1 MTDITTQEMT
11 AAYLN
16 KEVRDD
22 IFTDIVPAH
31 LSQMCLFGIRQG
43 VEFYPAYDPEKERSK
58 LIRRLVNE
66 SKLPIYMRSIW
77 ENCLG
82 TGAVLFY
89 LRPTKDFYELRWFNN
104 DQFQVYYDKDK
115 ATMNRVVITYPYTEQ
130 GGISAIETTRWV
142 RVTITPDWIRQG
154 TFDHDPHLNVEAS
167 PIMTGDTP
175 YPGEV
180 VVENTLK
187 IIPCVVVDNDP
198 TDPGERGSSDFDWLS
213 PQIEALNRAVGAVSS
228 NIEFFGNPTLI
239 TTRPASQVI
248 EAAGIHS
255 EQYRGVATGSGFQ
268 NVTGGVRSTRKY
280 DYSRMR
286 HRLDR
291 IRIKKVI
298 GSVEPD
304 ERIGYVTPDP
314 ISGDQ
319 TNYINRKEELIRS
332 ALGGVAEFS
341 FSAGA
346 TAFEIKSLYGKAAAT
361 ARRKAEAIYT
371 HGICKIFELMIAAE
385 EFFFIESF
393 RQATAWDEAKQGRLD
408 DQAIQLYLNGDGD
421 KIKPKPLPEGLIGI
435 MPQGNRT
442 INWRWIGPVF
452 EDSPQDKQQL
462 SILMRNLTEEG
473 IDSIEAF
480 KVIYPDRSSAE
491 INAMLGGVPF
501 RRAQRIIQLIQMLIP
516 LQQSMQGVPLSNNPQ
531 VPLIAVFGQEVE
543 RSLAILFTKLTEELS
558 RGQVSYE
565 PDISELS
572 QYGFASTAPD
582 PAEFLSGQ
590 LANGTPGATELP
602 TGQPGLFGAG
612 VSGYG
617 SPNVPTTPAGLS
629 EQRSSVSSSANPYGP
644 NAVSPYTAAG
654 LYPGNVSGNVP
665 EPTSGYGLFTA
676 GSPPAAAYPQPFDAA
691 QQWAAGNGGG
701 METSVQPTSLATGY
715 SGMGPRRPEFTVPLI
730 SPGATVGS
738 RVGATAASG
747 YASTGL
753 PAGAYGNSDLQRQPG
768 LWSRL
773 FPTAAAAIS
782 AATGKR

>member
-1 MTDITTQEMT
+1 MTDITTGEMV

-43 VEFYPAYDPEKERSK
+43 VEFYPAYDPEKERAK
-58 LIRRLVNE
+58 LINRLVNE
-66 SKLPIYMRSIW
+66 SKLPIYMRAIW

-89 LRPTKDFYELRWFNN
+89 LRPTKDFYELRWFSK
-104 DQFQVYYDKDK
+104 DQFQIYYDKDK

-130 GGISAIETTRWV
+130 GGISTIETTRWV
-142 RVTITPDWIRQG
+142 RVTITPDWIRHG

-175 YPGEV
+175 YPGEET
-180 VVENTLK
+180 VENSLG

-213 PQIEALNRAVGAVSS
+213 PQIEALNRLVGAVSS
-228 NIEFFGNPTLI
+228 NVEFFGNPTLI

-248 EAAGIHS
+248 EAAGITT
-255 EQYRGVATGSGFQ
+255 EQYRGISTSSGFQ
-268 NVTGGVRSTRKY
+268 NVQGGVRSTRKY

-371 HGICKIFELMIAAE
+371 HGICKIFELLIAAE

-393 RQATAWDEAKQGRLD
+393 RQATAWDETKQGQLT

-421 KIKPKPLPEGLIGI
+421 KIKPKPLPENVTGI

-516 LQQSMQGVPLSNNPQ
+516 LQQTMAGVPLVEDPNAPMI
-531 VPLIAVFGQEVE
+531 VAFGPEVE

-558 RGQVSYE
+558 RGQLTYE

-572 QYGFASTAPD
+572 QYGFASAPD
-582 PAEFLSGQ
+582 PAQFLSGQ
-590 LANGTPGATELP
+590 LAGGPAELP
-602 TGQPGLFGAG
+602 AGQPGLFGAG
-612 VSGYG
+612 NGSYG
-617 SPNVPTTPAGLS
+617 PGPNVPAPAGLS
-629 EQRSSVSSSANPYGP
+629 EQRNSVPSTANPYGP

-654 LYPGNVSGNVP
+654 LFPGNVTGDVP
-665 EPTSGYGLFTA
+665 ESTSGYGVFTA
-676 GSPPAAAYPQPFDAA
+676 GSIPAAAHPQPFDAA
-691 QQWAAGNGGG
+691 QQWAAGNRGGL
-701 METSVQPTSLATGY
+701 ETSLSPAGQPAQY

-738 RVGATAASG
+738 RVGATTG
-747 YASTGL
+747 YANSGL
-753 PAGAYGNSDLQRQPG
+753 PTGAYGNADLQRQPG

-773 FPTAAAAIS
+773 FPTAAAALS
-782 AATGKR
+782 AITPARKR

>member
-1 MTDITTQEMT
+1 MTDITTQEMVT
-11 AAYLN
+11 AYLN
-16 KEVRDD
+16 KEVRED

-43 VEFYPAYDPEKERSK
+43 VEFYPAYDPDKEKAK
-58 LIRRLVNE
+58 LIRRLINE

-77 ENCLG
+77 ESCLG

-89 LRPTKDFYELRWFNN
+89 LRPTKDFYELRWFNK
-104 DQFQVYYDKDK
+104 DQFKVYYDKDK
-115 ATMNRVVITYPYTEQ
+115 ATMERVVITYPYTEE
-130 GGISAIETTRWV
+130 GGIASIETTRWV

-167 PIMTGDTP
+167 PILSGDTP

-180 VVENTLK
+180 VVKNTLK

-268 NVTGGVRSTRKY
+268 NVQGGVRSTRKY

-298 GSVEPD
+298 GSVEPE

-371 HGICKIFELMIAAE
+371 HGICKILELLIAAE

-393 RQATAWDEAKQGRLD
+393 RQATAWDENKQGRLD
-408 DQAIQLYLNGDGD
+408 DQAIQFYLNGDGD
-421 KIKPKPLPEGLIGI
+421 KIKPKPLPEGLTGI
-435 MPQGNRT
+435 MPNGNRT

-516 LQQSMQGVPLSNNPQ
+516 LQQTMQGVPLVNNPEL
-531 VPLIAVFGQEVE
+531 PLTVVFGQEVE
-543 RSLAILFTKLTEELS
+543 KSLGILFTKLTEELS
-558 RGQVSYE
+558 RGQQTYE
-565 PDISELS
+565 PDVSEFS
-572 QYGFASTAPD
+572 QYGFPGTTPD
-582 PAEFLSGQ
+582 PADLLSGV
-590 LANGTPGATELP
+590 TSGATDLP
-602 TGQPGLFGAG
+602 TGEPGLFGTG
-612 VSGYG
+612 QFGYG
-617 SPNVPTTPAGLS
+617 PSPNVPAPAGLS
-629 EQRSSVSSSANPYGP
+629 EQRSTVSSADNPYGP
-644 NAVSPYTAAG
+644 NAVSPNVAAG
-654 LYPGNVSGNVP
+654 LYASDAAGNVP

-676 GSPPAAAYPQPFDAA
+676 GSPPAAAYPQPFDAV
-691 QQWAAGNGGG
+691 QSGTAGGVG
-701 METSVQPTSLATGY
+701 METGLSQPSQYAGNP
-715 SGMGPRRPEFTVPLI
+715 GMGPRRPEFTVPLI
-730 SPGATVGS
+730 SPGATVAS
-738 RVGATAASG
+738 RVGSNPG
-747 YASTGL
+747 YASPGL
-753 PAGAYGNSDLQRQPG
+753 PAGNYGNADLIRQPG

>member
-1 MTDITTQEMT
+1 MSDITTQEMV

-31 LSQMCLFGIRQG
+31 LSQMCMFGIRQG
-43 VEFYPAYDPEKERSK
+43 VEFYPAYDPEKERAK
-58 LIRRLVNE
+58 LINRLVNE
-66 SKLPIYMRSIW
+66 SKLPIYMRAIW

-104 DQFQVYYDKDK
+104 DQFQIFYDKDN

-130 GGISAIETTRWV
+130 GGISTIETTRWV

-187 IIPCVVVDNDP
+187 LIPCVVVDNDP

-268 NVTGGVRSTRKY
+268 NVTGGVKSTRKY

-304 ERIGYVTPDP
+304 ERIGYVTPNP
-314 ISGDQ
+314 VSGDQ

-332 ALGGVAEFS
+332 SLGGVAEFS

-393 RQATAWDEAKQGRLD
+393 RQATEWNEEKQGPLD
-408 DQAIQLYLNGDGD
+408 DQAIHLWVDGDGD
-421 KIKPKPLPEGLIGI
+421 KLKPKPIPEGVIGI

-516 LQQSMQGVPLSNNPQ
+516 LQQTMQGVPLVENPQ
-531 VPLIAVFGQEVE
+531 VPMMAAFGPEVE
-543 RSLAILFTKLTEELS
+543 QSLAILFTKLTEELS
-558 RGQVSYE
+558 RGQQTYE
-565 PDISELS
+565 PDVSELS
-572 QYGFASTAPD
+572 QYGFASTTPT
-582 PAEFLSGQ
+582 AEQLSGQ
-590 LANGTPGATELP
+590 PTSEPTELP
-602 TGQPGLFGAG
+602 TGEPGLFGAG
-612 VSGYG
+612 QFGYG
-617 SPNVPTTPAGLS
+617 TGPNAPAPAPAGLS
-629 EQRSSVSSSANPYGP
+629 RERNSVSSTANPYGP

-654 LYPGNVSGNVP
+654 LYPGDATGNVP
-665 EPTSGYGLFTA
+665 EPSSGYGIFTA

-691 QQWAAGNGGG
+691 QQWAASGGIG
-701 METSVQPTSLATGY
+701 MEAGIPQPSQYVGNA
-715 SGMGPRRPEFTVPLI
+715 GMGSRRPEFTVPLV
-730 SPGATVGS
+730 SPGATVSS
-738 RVGATAASG
+738 RVGATTGA
-747 YASTGL
+747 YANPGL
-753 PAGAYGNSDLQRQPG
+753 PTGAYGNPDLQRQPG
-768 LWSRL
+768 LWAKL

-782 AATGKR
+782 AITPARKR

>member
-31 LSQMCLFGIRQG
+31 LSQMCMFGIRQG
-43 VEFYPAYDPEKERSK
+43 VEFYPAYDPEKERAK
-58 LIRRLVNE
+58 LINRLVNE
-66 SKLPIYMRSIW
+66 SKLPIYMRAVW

-82 TGAVLFY
+82 TGAILFY

-104 DQFQVYYDKDK
+104 DQFQIYYDKDK

-130 GGISAIETTRWV
+130 GGISTIETTRWV

-167 PIMTGDTP
+167 PIMTGDNP

-255 EQYRGVATGSGFQ
+255 EQYRGVATSSGFQ
-268 NVTGGVRSTRKY
+268 NVSGGVRSTRKY

-393 RQATAWDEAKQGRLD
+393 RQATAWDEAKQGELD
-408 DQAIQLYLNGDGD
+408 DQAIRFYLEGDGE

-516 LQQSMQGVPLSNNPQ
+516 LQQSMQGVPLVENPQ
-531 VPLIAVFGQEVE
+531 VPMIAAFGTEVE
-543 RSLAILFTKLTEELS
+543 KSLAILFTKLTEELS
-558 RGQVSYE
+558 RGQQSYE

-582 PAEFLSGQ
+582 PAEFISGQ
-590 LANGTPGATELP
+590 LGGGEPTAELP

-617 SPNVPTTPAGLS
+617 SPNVPTPAGLS
-629 EQRSSVSSSANPYGP
+629 EQRNSVSSAANPYGP

-654 LYPGNVSGNVP
+654 LYPGNVSGDVP
-665 EPTSGYGLFTA
+665 ESTSGYGLFTA

-691 QQWAAGNGGG
+691 QQWATGNRGG
-701 METSVQPTSLATGY
+701 METGIQPTGFSTGNP
-715 SGMGPRRPEFTVPLI
+715 GLGGPRRPEFTVPLI

-738 RVGATAASG
+738 RVGATAG
-747 YASTGL
+747 YSTRL
-753 PAGAYGNSDLQRQPG
+753 PTGAYGNADLQRQPG
-768 LWSRL
+768 LWTRL